1 MTVNNFYEQSDK
13 NQQEGSGERVAVRHI
28 ADQKSG
34 IARFLGLSV
43 GVL

>member
-13 NQQEGSGERVAVRHI
+13 NQQEGPGERTAFGHI